1 MRSKLIHVVLAGV
14 TMVALGT
21 YVERGSGS
29 TIAPKNDAVAGAV
42 ERGAKWLVS
51 VQLASNAFPSS
62 SNSSTLSESAR
73 SMSRNPCRSPD
84 WALERDPRTF
94 SNAGAS
100 RWLFLRAGFLDARPV
115 VPVIFLEL
123 IPPRF
128 FVIGFFAAFFFGA
141 RPPAMTFLLED
152 RLDFVACLPFFFI
165 AIHAV

>member
-73 SMSRNPCRSPD
+73 LMSRNPCRSPD

-100 RWLFLRAGFLDARPV
+100 RWLFCWETSRALGHNAGEDAFPQQV
-115 VPVIFLEL
+115 KEL
-123 IPPRF
+123 LAYLGPLMSRGQRIERF
-128 FVIGFFAAFFFGA
+128 
-141 RPPAMTFLLED
+141 
-152 RLDFVACLPFFFI
+152 
-165 AIHAV
+165 